1 MDGQMER
8 LTNLMIIIIKKVV
21 IIVILAVSYMD
32 YAVIMR
38 QSHLMDQQEVVMNTM
53 MVKFKEIVRSI
64 IYKIMNKK
72 KEHILM

>member
-1 MDGQMER
+1 MER